1 LGFVIQKRKSLCRF
15 GLIYYRKPDLLHRQ
29 PNNGKPVHVRIRL
42 YVVFKIIT
50 FSVFWPGI
58 MSYKAHAQSAQS
70 EDGIKM
76 YIYSQSDSIVKPIQ
90 GVLAIYNGQNEF
102 PYVSNIDGIILI
114 PSMEDTIELRHPNFE
129 RTLIFV
135 PSKTTDTVEIQ
146 LKPRQYIS
154 VDPDEAMRVFERAVA
169 SRKSRNLK
177 LRHIS
182 SSSYRKS
189 YTEVEKTARN
199 IPYISGRFYPA
210 ETDTGIVYM
219 ATSRS
224 DFFTL
229 SDEQA
234 SERIIEKNEYGII
247 KNLGWRESANY
258 LFNPYKRFN
267 YFSEISRRG
276 YLSPFDADFRS
287 YYHVSPQGKFE
298 EEGNEIIV
306 YNIKPKNRFS
316 PFFKGE
322 IMLEK
327 ETARIFH
334 LNLSLASD
342 QQIELVDSMAIN
354 QFYRLADSGEV
365 AVLLY
370 TSYTFFFNIFKTKGK
385 HFSEQSYKDFQVLHT
400 PPKYTPI
407 ALEKFVSDR
416 QEDKR
421 IPMHMSSRERF
432 VVVDDARYKD
442 RWDRGEIADSLQQ
455 YYTDRPFQALLI
467 KGMNLPFY
475 NNKHY
480 VRIYPLWFGTGFNT
494 VEGFYT
500 RFIHESNFDF
510 EKESLKNTLDLRLG
524 FADNRLKFRNITEW
538 EFDKYRPGKLTMDVG
553 NYLFQFNEAEPILP
567 VINTFYS
574 LFLGRNFMRL
584 YNKVYGRI
592 NYKQEVFN
600 GLTYN
605 VFVEHA
611 NRTPLY
617 NYRDPLNF
625 SDASWNPFTGQEY
638 STNGITH
645 RSPSINSDDGFSSH
659 LAFTI
664 DMDITYQVGQRYKMV
679 DGRKINLPSNFPKFY
694 FQYKKGIP
702 FAGGITDFDYIAGGV
717 GSSTRMGNAGTT
729 RFDLSGG
736 RFINRNNVQFVDF
749 KHFNGLQTIFLQRVR
764 DRFSNIKQ
772 FRTLRYYDFSTDR
785 YFIEAHLEHNFGGYL
800 LSKIPYVNRT
810 NLHLITGLN
819 YLSSEFDSH
828 FLELFFGFDNIFK
841 VAKLEFSGGWD
852 DFRVFRFTVRVGINI
867 DYNFYRNNKRR

>member
-1 LGFVIQKRKSLCRF
+1 MG
-15 GLIYYRKPDLLHRQ
+15 
-29 PNNGKPVHVRIRL
+29 IRL
-42 YVVFKIIT
+42 YAVFRFIT
-50 FSVFWPGI
+50 FSVFWLGVI
-58 MSYKAHAQSAQS
+58 AYKLHAQS
-70 EDGIKM
+70 EPGITLHVFT
-76 YIYSQSDSIVKPIQ
+76 QTDSALVPVG
-90 GVLAIYNGQNEF
+90 GVLAIQNDQNDF
-102 PYVSNIDGIILI
+102 PYVSNVEGIVFI
-114 PSMEDTIELRHPNFE
+114 PPNTDTNNVADTNTVIELRHPNYVFK
-129 RTLIFV
+129 RIGIA
-135 PSKTTDTVEIQ
+135 PGMADTVRIRLVPREIV
-146 LKPRQYIS
+146 S
-154 VDPDEAMRVFERAVA
+154 VDPGEAMKVYERAVVA
-169 SRKSRNLK
+169 RKQRNLK
-177 LRHIS
+177 LRYIS
-182 SSSYRKS
+182 SSAYRKS

-199 IPYISGRFYPA
+199 IPHVSGRFYPA
-210 ETDTGIVYM
+210 VSDTGIVYM

-229 SDEQA
+229 SDERA
-234 SERIIEKNEYGII
+234 SERVHEKNEYGII
-247 KNLGWRESANY
+247 KKLGWRESADY

-267 YFSEISRRG
+267 YFYEISKRG
-276 YLSPFDADFRS
+276 YLSPFDADYKS
-287 YYHVSPQGKFE
+287 YYNVQPRGKFVE
-298 EEGNEIIV
+298 QGREIMV
-306 YNIKPKNRFS
+306 YDIKSKSTFS
-316 PFFKGE
+316 PFFSGQ
-322 IMLEK
+322 IMLESNTSK
-327 ETARIFH
+327 IFY
-334 LNLSLASD
+334 LSLSLTSN
-342 QQIELVDSMAIN
+342 QQIELVDSMVIN
-354 QFYRLADSGEV
+354 QFYQVTDSGEV
-365 AVLLY
+365 ATPIY
-370 TSYTFFFNIFKTKGK
+370 TSYAFFFDIFRTKGK
-385 HFSEQSYKDFQVLHT
+385 YFTEQCYKDFQVLHT
-400 PPKYTPI
+400 PPAYTPI
-407 ALEKFVSDR
+407 ALEKFVSDSLVDR
-416 QEDKR
+416 R
-421 IPMHMSSRERF
+421 VPLHMSSRERF
-432 VVVDDARYKD
+432 VVSDDARYQV

-455 YYTDRPFQALLI
+455 YYTDRPFQALFI

-480 VRIYPLWFGTGFNT
+480 VRVYPLWFGTGFNT

-524 FADNRLKFRNITEW
+524 FSDNRLKFRNITEW

-584 YNKVYGRI
+584 YNKLYGRI

-605 VFVEHA
+605 LFVEHA

-617 NYRDPLNF
+617 NYNDPLNF

-645 RSPSINSDDGFSSH
+645 RSPSINSEDGFSSH

-679 DGRKINLPSNFPKFY
+679 EGRKINLQSNYPKFY

-800 LSKIPYVNRT
+800 LSKVPYIDRA
-810 NLHLITGLN
+810 NLHLTTGFN

-841 VAKLEFSGGWD
+841 VAKIEFSGGWD